1 MVSAVIAGPTYY
13 AGYPGLTSY
22 SYGGLGYAPTA
33 AASPYVAPVDYSTA
47 TTASSSPSAKASL
60 AYVQSLPL
68 DTCGRQAKAFIEDVL
83 SGASPAAATAKATS
97 IYQQDYFTGAG
108 SAPESPCQL
117 AEVAWKQA
125 TASGQD
131 PVLNSALAFMKAY
144 KSESPCAVA
153 AFDYVNAIVRGDS
166 HANANIL
173 AMKSFI
179 QQIKSLAAQ
188 GKPTV
193 DPTCSQAAR
202 NYAVASGVSTPNV
215 AAMQAFISKALET
228 GNGLDP
234 VCLAS
239 AENIFNGGSSLTAAK
254 TFINLYKTSPTP
266 AAQSPCA
273 AATKAY
279 VVAARSASTPGA
291 QTGLLA
297 FIDDAIASGDSGI
310 SPACEV
316 AATAYIAAYE
326 AGASE
331 LAATKKAGEAFL
343 AAAEADPSNA
353 YESSCAKAYK
363 AFSGI
368 Y

>member
-1 MVSAVIAGPTYY
+1 MVSAVVAGPTYY

-22 SYGGLGYAPTA
+22 SYGGLGYAPAA
-33 AASPYVAPVDYSTA
+33 AASPYAAPAAYSTA
-47 TTASSSPSAKASL
+47 SNSPSAKSAL
-60 AYVQSLPL
+60 AYFQSLPL
-68 DTCGRQAKAFIEDVL
+68 DTCGNQAKAFIEDVL
-83 SGASPAAATAKATS
+83 RGASPAAATAKATS

-108 SAPESPCQL
+108 PAPGSPCQL
-117 AEVAWKQA
+117 AEIAWKQA

-144 KSESPCAVA
+144 KSESPCAVS
-153 AFDYVNAIVRGDS
+153 AFDYVNAIVKGAT

-188 GKPTV
+188 GKSTV
-193 DPTCSQAAR
+193 DPTCAQAAR
-202 NYAVASGVSTPNV
+202 NYAASSGVSTPNV

-228 GNGLDP
+228 GNSLDP

-239 AENIFNGGSSLTAAK
+239 AEDIFNGGSSLTSAK
-254 TFINLYKTSPTP
+254 AFINLYKTSPTP

-279 VVAARSASTPGA
+279 VVAAKSASTPGA
-291 QTGLLA
+291 QASLLA

-316 AATAYIAAYE
+316 AAKAYIAAYE

-331 LAATKKAGEAFL
+331 LEANKKAGEAFL
-343 AAAEADPSNA
+343 AAVEADPSVA
-353 YESSCAKAYK
+353 LESSCAKAYK
-363 AFSGI
+363 AFSDI